1 MTSKMKFTSLWMSLG
16 LLNNVIAAAVDPRL
30 TYLQEE
36 SYDYVIVG
44 GGPSG
49 LVVANRLTEDRK
61 GIQVQDPLHSRK
73 TWLISVVSVL
83 VIENGPIDNRPNV
96 FVPYLAAAN
105 MDNYYDVTSA
115 PEPFMQNTT
124 WGVHVGNVVGGGTV
138 VNGMQFDRG
147 SDADYDAWEQLGNKG
162 WGYKGLRKYF
172 KKSTHFQGPSATMQE
187 RFNITYDAEA

>member
-1 MTSKMKFTSLWMSLG
+1 MTSKVKFTSLWVSLS
-16 LLNNVIAAAVDPRL
+16 LLNTAIAAAVDPRL
-30 TYLQEE
+30 APLQEK

-49 LVVANRLTEDRK
+49 LVVANRLTEDKK
-61 GIQVQDPLHSRK
+61 GMFIHSLFGSNLL
-73 TWLISVVSVL
+73 TSVVSVL

-105 MDNYYDVTSA
+105 LNNYYDMTSA

-162 WGYKGLRKYF
+162 WGFKGLQKYF
-172 KKSTHFQGPSATMQE
+172 KKSTHFKGPSAAMQE
-187 RFNITYDAEA
+187 RFNITYNAEA